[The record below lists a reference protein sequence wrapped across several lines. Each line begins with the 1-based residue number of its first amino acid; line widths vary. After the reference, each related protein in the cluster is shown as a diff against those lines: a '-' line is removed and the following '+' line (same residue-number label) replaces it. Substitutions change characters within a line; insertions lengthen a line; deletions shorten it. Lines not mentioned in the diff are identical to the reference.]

1 MLKIAQ
7 MTLDIEVRIDERLEY
22 RATAAMLMQPIE
34 TVGEADTL
42 DAIKE
47 IANMIAGSIK
57 SSLPPPCAIAVP
69 VSAVETAGFC
79 ELQRTE
85 NTLSVGFHH
94 ADGDLMVG
102 VWEHR

>member
-57 SSLPPPCAIAVP
+57 SSLPPVRHRSTCIG
-69 VSAVETAGFC
+69 S
-79 ELQRTE
+79 
-85 NTLSVGFHH
+85 
-94 ADGDLMVG
+94 GDSG
-102 VWEHR
+102 VLRAATH